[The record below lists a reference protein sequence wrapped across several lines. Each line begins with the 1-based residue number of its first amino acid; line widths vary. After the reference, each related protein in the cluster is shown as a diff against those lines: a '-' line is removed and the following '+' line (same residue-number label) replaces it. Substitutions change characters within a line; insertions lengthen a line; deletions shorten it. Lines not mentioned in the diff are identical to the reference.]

1 MVLSRFWLVIFIS
14 SIFFIVFG
22 LFSSQYYSIDYV
34 LNGKQG
40 EPLLIGEKYLNEVP
54 QFVQDSLQKSEEKT
68 FVLNANTADADTTY
82 VYNKQTVKIYS
93 GKQQA
98 DGLLPMTKS
107 SLFDLILP
115 LMAYLSFFCGIMEL
129 LIISGASER
138 LAKKL
143 SPLFA
148 KVFPSIPKNHES
160 ISYMTLNFAANF
172 LGLDSAATPF
182 GLKAMQSLQELNEDK
197 DKASD
202 AQIMFMCLHA
212 AGLTL
217 IPTSIIGYRAAEH
230 AANPADVM
238 LPCIITSFVGTIAAF
253 VLVGIKQK
261 VNFKSASLLA
271 VLMGVIGAIVGLLF
285 YVNSLDLI
293 GKNYFTSNLS
303 GLLLILIIGGTL
315 IFSFIQEKKFVE
327 QKTTILT
334 GVPYSFEIL
343 SKLRFTRMDLPD
355 LKIISQGGGKLAA
368 NLFNDFADY
377 AERTGK
383 KFIATYGQTEGTARM
398 AYLPAEFAQTK
409 IGSIGK
415 AIPNGKLYLI
425 DDNGNEI
432 SEADVPGEMVYSG
445 PNVTLGY
452 AYTGEDLQKGDERH
466 GVLATGDIAVKDQDG
481 FFYIVG
487 RISRFLKLYG
497 VRIGLDE
504 VEQLIFK
511 EFGVENICTGT
522 DEKMK
527 IYVTDE
533 TVVTEVAS
541 FVIQKTGLYHQAF
554 EVLFIPTIPRN
565 DVGKIIYNFD

>member
-54 QFVQDSLQKSEEKT
+54 KFVQDSVQKAEDKT
-68 FVLNANTADADTTY
+68 FIINKNEADADTTY
-82 VYNKQTVKIYS
+82 VYNNQTVKIYS
-93 GKQQA
+93 GKQKA

-129 LIISGASER
+129 LIVSGASER

-197 DKASD
+197 DRASD

-253 VLVGIKQK
+253 ILVGIKQR

-315 IFSFIQEKKFVE
+315 IFSFVQEKKFVV
-327 QKTTILT
+327 QKTTIFDTFVSGANNGLKTGVTIFPYVMGMLVAISLFRNSGLFENIANGISFVFAHLGVAKEITDSLPVAMLRPFSSGGSRGFMIDAMKQFGPDSLT
-334 GVPYSFEIL
+334 GRL
-343 SKLRFTRMDLPD
+343 SCIFQC
-355 LKIISQGGGKLAA
+355 S
-368 NLFNDFADY
+368 
-377 AERTGK
+377 AETT
-383 KFIATYGQTEGTARM
+383 FYVIAVY
-398 AYLPAEFAQTK
+398 F
-409 IGSIGK
+409 GSI
-415 AIPNGKLYLI
+415 
-425 DDNGNEI
+425 
-432 SEADVPGEMVYSG
+432 
-445 PNVTLGY
+445 NVKNTRYTLGMMLLV
-452 AYTGEDLQKGDERH
+452 DLIC
-466 GVLATGDIAVKDQDG
+466 VITA
-481 FFYIVG
+481 
-487 RISRFLKLYG
+487 
-497 VRIGLDE
+497 
-504 VEQLIFK
+504 IF
-511 EFGVENICTGT
+511 
-522 DEKMK
+522 
-527 IYVTDE
+527 
-533 TVVTEVAS
+533 VAS
-541 FVIQKTGLYHQAF
+541 WFF
-554 EVLFIPTIPRN
+554 
-565 DVGKIIYNFD
+565 